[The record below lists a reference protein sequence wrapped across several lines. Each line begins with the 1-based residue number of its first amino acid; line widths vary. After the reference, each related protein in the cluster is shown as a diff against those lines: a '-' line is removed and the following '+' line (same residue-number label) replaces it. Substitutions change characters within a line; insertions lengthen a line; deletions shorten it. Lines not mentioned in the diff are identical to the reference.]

1 MNPLNSCLF
10 VFACAFGGALLGM
23 GLRRLLPDH
32 HIAPESKEVVRVGMG
47 LVATMVALVL
57 GLLVYSAK
65 GFFDTQ
71 TNEVTQ
77 LAANVVFLDR
87 ILAHYGP
94 EAAEVRAELRHSIE
108 RQIDIMWSENG
119 GQKVNVPVGGPSGEV
134 ILDKIRALNARDD
147 SQKLFQSQAMSL
159 ALQMGQMRTLM
170 YMQRSVPVPKA
181 LLVMLIF
188 WVIALFASFGL
199 FAPSN
204 TTVIG
209 SLFVAAAAVCGAV
222 FLLVEMYYPY
232 GGLIQVSS
240 APLHAALAQLGK

>member
-23 GLRRLLPDH
+23 GLRRLLPEN
-32 HIAPESKEVVRVGMG
+32 HIGPESKEVVRVGMG

-87 ILAHYGP
+87 VLAHYGP

-119 GQKVNVPVGGPSGEV
+119 GQKVNVPVGGPSGSTS
-134 ILDKIRALNARDD
+134 RTWRD
-147 SQKLFQSQAMSL
+147 A
-159 ALQMGQMRTLM
+159 GG
-170 YMQRSVPVPKA
+170 PGC
-181 LLVMLIF
+181 
-188 WVIALFASFGL
+188 ASTSFE
-199 FAPSN
+199 
-204 TTVIG
+204 IG
-209 SLFVAAAAVCGAV
+209 AD
-222 FLLVEMYYPY
+222 PR
-232 GGLIQVSS
+232 
-240 APLHAALAQLGK
+240 